1 MLDKFNIF
9 SFTLLSIGL
18 FEGYQIHNINNL
30 ENKAEIF
37 FKTEETND
45 KISNIALEDLK
56 KYIINKKPIEKE
68 NIQISFIN
76 NIVSSPSSNIYDYSQ
91 ASLVLSELLYSEK
104 FLNIQ
109 QIFDNKNL
117 FDMDDSQLSDN
128 DKKYKEL
135 LILNNI
141 LDEKFKD
148 ALVKYQNNDIA
159 VILNKFNSMYS
170 YSKKWYMDDF
180 IAINKKYNQKIDEYK
195 IKYLISSPDYF
206 DQVVL
211 HFKTNKSLNKK
222 DYYSIISASMN
233 DKKESE

>member
-109 QIFDNKNL
+109 QRFEWL
-117 FDMDDSQLSDN
+117 
-128 DKKYKEL
+128 YC
-135 LILNNI
+135 
-141 LDEKFKD
+141 
-148 ALVKYQNNDIA
+148 
-159 VILNKFNSMYS
+159 
-170 YSKKWYMDDF
+170 
-180 IAINKKYNQKIDEYK
+180 
-195 IKYLISSPDYF
+195 
-206 DQVVL
+206 
-211 HFKTNKSLNKK
+211 
-222 DYYSIISASMN
+222 
-233 DKKESE
+233 